1 MSCEN
6 LVDRFVVQVCDS
18 KSCKGVFLKIN
29 FSPMRALEIVTSHV
43 IYNSAYT
50 YKYQLKTTSMYVGTS
65 NQPNLTL

>member
-1 MSCEN
+1 
-6 LVDRFVVQVCDS
+6 
-18 KSCKGVFLKIN
+18 
-29 FSPMRALEIVTSHV
+29 MRALEIVTSHV